1 MQHLSELFA
10 SATEYCQQF
19 VDLLDQEK
27 QALLEQDMSAL
38 QTLVEAK
45 TPLIASLNASEQAI
59 GLQLQQLGRP
69 GDTSPGDFIRSLND
83 ADLTERHAAFLD
95 AARACQD
102 ANLRNARLLRHSQH
116 INSSLLDVLRNQ
128 GETGLN
134 VYDRQGNAS
143 RTRSGRPISSA

>member
-27 QALLEQDMSAL
+27 QALLDQDMASL
-38 QTLVEAK
+38 QTLVDAK
-45 TPLIASLNASEQAI
+45 TPLIASLNATQQAI
-59 GLQLQQLGRP
+59 EVQLQQLGRP
-69 GDTSPGDFIRSLND
+69 ADTRLGDFIQSLNNI
-83 ADLTERHAAFLD
+83 DLTERHAAFL
-95 AARACQD
+95 AAAQACQD

-128 GETGLN
+128 GEAGLN

-143 RTRSGRPISSA
+143 RPRSGLPISRA